1 MKQVLYVLLIFAFS
15 STTIAQPKSGVGNKQ
30 EKIEE
35 IPVTPAAF
43 RTDVYLPLLRGKRVG
58 IFANHTATIGKKHL
72 VDSLYT
78 LGIKIAKV
86 FGPKHG
92 FRGDAD
98 AGEKVDTVKVHYH
111 GKLTNGTT
119 FDSSAGREPLEFEVG
134 SGMVIPGFDEGVT
147 GMVIGDKKT
156 IHIPADQAY
165 GQKEEH
171 MIMEFPRDRFPADM
185 VPEVGMQLNMSNGS
199 GQNFPVV
206 ITEVRETAVVLDANH
221 PLAGEDLIFDLE
233 LVSINGGSS
242 LIITP

>member
-1 MKQVLYVLLIFAFS
+1 MQQV
-15 STTIAQPKSGVGNKQ
+15 
-30 EKIEE
+30 
-35 IPVTPAAF
+35 
-43 RTDVYLPLLRGKRVG
+43 
-58 IFANHTATIGKKHL
+58 KK
-72 VDSLYT
+72 
-78 LGIKIAKV
+78 G
-86 FGPKHG
+86 
-92 FRGDAD
+92 
-98 AGEKVDTVKVHYH
+98 DTVKVHYH

-134 SGMVIPGFDEGVT
+134 SGMVIPGFDDGVT

-206 ITEVRETAVVLDANH
+206 ITEVREAEVVLDANH

-233 LVSINGGSS
+233 LVSINGASS